1 MSSRKAR
8 NTAHGSVPTDGRTHR
23 PPAKQTPTKRTARAA
38 VTLRS
43 AVVQV
48 SHAWSHEADT
58 GLLSRQTAKLY
69 TRAAEGLLV
78 FGTAHGITLIDEV
91 TKDLV
96 RAFVRAPGRDRHGH
110 IIVTLVETGT
120 HRQRRSGIASFYAHA
135 RALGLTQC
143 DPLVDSP
150 PIHRSPRKAGAGLT
164 TDEIKLLQFHSE
176 RGMPATRDAALLA
189 LLLTG
194 LHSAEIAT
202 AAITDLDLEACEIT
216 TAGATYTEART
227 CPLSD
232 WARYVLGL
240 RCACLAEK
248 HPGQLLLVAN
258 ARSAPDVAQSSVG
271 SGFGDIARRSGLST
285 TARKVEPRDVTRF
298 VAARILDETGSLS
311 EVARRLGLSS
321 LDSAAGLAGLQW
333 KTPRTGGTA

>member
-8 NTAHGSVPTDGRTHR
+8 NTAHGSVPADGRTHR

-48 SHAWSHEADT
+48 SRAWSHEVDT
-58 GLLSRQTAKLY
+58 GLMSPQTAKLY
-69 TRAAEGLLV
+69 TRAAEELLV
-78 FGTAHGITLIDEV
+78 FGKAHGITLIDEV
-91 TKDLV
+91 TADLV
-96 RAFVRAPGRDRHGH
+96 TAFDRAPGHDRHGN
-110 IIVTLVETGT
+110 IIVTPEDGT
-120 HRQRRSGIASFYAHA
+120 RRQRRSGIASFYTYA

-143 DPLVDSP
+143 VPLVDAER
-150 PIHRSPRKAGAGLT
+150 IHRSPRKAGAGLSIE
-164 TDEIKLLQFHSE
+164 EIELLKFHSE
-176 RGMPATRDAALLA
+176 RGMPATRNAAVLA

-194 LHSAEIAT
+194 LHSAEIAASGT
-202 AAITDLDLEACEIT
+202 TDLNLDAGEIT
-216 TAGATYTEART
+216 TRGATYTEART

-240 RCACLAEK
+240 RLTHLAGKPPE
-248 HPGQLLLVAN
+248 QRLLVAN
-258 ARSAPDVAQSSVG
+258 PRSAAHVAQASVG
-271 SGFGDIARRSGLST
+271 SAFGEIVRRCGLST
-285 TARKVEPRDVTRF
+285 TTRKVEPRDVTRF
-298 VAARILDETGSLS
+298 LARQILRESGSLS

-333 KTPRTGGTA
+333 KTPRAGGTA